1 MTTNAT
7 SGTNK
12 RTPTERLK
20 NKQRIAADKARAA
33 RWASR
38 RISLREQVL
47 PPPVQA
53 VHVPEIP
60 VIPLPENLVLQDLLT
75 KRAVLIKEL
84 KDLDTA
90 IAVINR
96 TYAR

>member
-38 RISLREQVL
+38 RRSLREQVL
-47 PPPVQA
+47 PTVQA

-60 VIPLPENLVLQDLLT
+60 VIPLSENLVLQDLLT

-90 IAVINR
+90 IAAINR

>member
-1 MTTNAT
+1 MTTNDKSAT
-7 SGTNK
+7 KK
-12 RTPTERLK
+12 RTPTEWLK
-20 NKQRIAADKARAA
+20 NKQRITADKARAA

-38 RISLREQVL
+38 RRSLREQVL
-47 PPPVQA
+47 PPIVQA
-53 VHVPEIP
+53 VHIPDIP
-60 VIPLPENLVLQDLLT
+60 VILLPENLVLQYLLT